1 MKDLITSGKLK
12 DLGLK
17 VFGQKIDENAESSY
31 TAVIPANEECLIVK
45 EMLEGRNAS
54 GWFNFLCRYQK
65 HYSLSPEA
73 IELLLADILKN
84 EYAKKFCA
92 QEFKRYG
99 FNEAQAMAV
108 CKNLG
113 ALEPE
118 FIFDFCKAGRMM
130 FQSVHQ
136 RLQFVSPGDYPEL
149 CEKHHLNPK
158 ESFGDVYARAVR
170 EYRKM

>member
-12 DLGLK
+12 ELGLK

-54 GWFNFLCRYQK
+54 GCFNFLCRYQK
-65 HYSLSPEA
+65 HYPLSPEA
-73 IELLLADILKN
+73 IELLLANTLKN
-84 EYAKKFCA
+84 EYATKLCA
-92 QEFKRYG
+92 QEFKQYG
-99 FNEAQAMAV
+99 FNEAQALAV
-108 CKNLG
+108 CKNLK

-118 FIFDFCKAGRMM
+118 FIFDFCKCARMM
-130 FQSVHQ
+130 FRSVQQH
-136 RLQFVSPGDYPEL
+136 LQFVSLGDYPEL
-149 CEKHHLNPK
+149 CEKHNLNPK
-158 ESFGDVYARAVR
+158 ESFGDVYASAVR